1 VLIRLVSCES
11 KASIRGVEFI
21 LVLTTRSIN
30 EFFSLK
36 KELVS
41 PPRTNPQQQYYPP
54 PSLTHHQKDGIPLN
68 LLPITMQAN
77 NLDLASATTEVV
89 TNLNHHVQ
97 NFDRSASGLRQVAV
111 LQ

>member
-1 VLIRLVSCES
+1 
-11 KASIRGVEFI
+11 
-21 LVLTTRSIN
+21 
-30 EFFSLK
+30 
-36 KELVS
+36 
-41 PPRTNPQQQYYPP
+41 
-54 PSLTHHQKDGIPLN
+54 
-68 LLPITMQAN
+68 MQAN

>member
-1 VLIRLVSCES
+1 MLIRLVSCES

-41 PPRTNPQQQYYPP
+41 PPEQILDNNIT
-54 PSLTHHQKDGIPLN
+54 PL
-68 LLPITMQAN
+68 P
-77 NLDLASATTEVV
+77 
-89 TNLNHHVQ
+89 H
-97 NFDRSASGLRQVAV
+97 
-111 LQ
+111 